1 MAGTGPGGGGVA
13 RLMMG
18 WMCWEADMGVRAVRI
33 RESARDPDRPS
44 PLADFD
50 WGRANPKSVI
60 GKLNK
65 WADNVLDLAP
75 SDLHGPRPRAI
86 AGGWK
91 MTARDIATKGSRTAK
106 AAAEVLA
113 AEAMQTMAGGR
124 APKKPKIIRGEM
136 MLRRELK
143 RVAQA
148 LVAVA
153 GWLEDQ
159 PLGTQS
165 HIIAECQGV
174 GRPSGWEQ
182 CWEAAA
188 THTMAS
194 RLRHG
199 PDGEWYNSRAILEL
213 HWLLQ
218 QEDETVKEGLL
229 CGKKAL
235 MNLRTGPDPLGG
247 KPWVKTRHR
256 AEHSWN
262 RREVFSPHMFR

>member
-1 MAGTGPGGGGVA
+1 MAGTGPGGGGIA

-91 MTARDIATKGSRTAK
+91 MTARDIVTKGSRTAK

-143 RVAQA
+143 RVVATASNTLPSASNSHTTRGAA
-148 LVAVA
+148 L
-153 GWLEDQ
+153 
-159 PLGTQS
+159 
-165 HIIAECQGV
+165 IISRRYPGQEMLCDRIQRICPICTLAAE
-174 GRPSGWEQ
+174 R
-182 CWEAAA
+182 
-188 THTMAS
+188 
-194 RLRHG
+194 
-199 PDGEWYNSRAILEL
+199 EL
-213 HWLLQ
+213 INYLQ
-218 QEDETVKEGLL
+218 LY
-229 CGKKAL
+229 
-235 MNLRTGPDPLGG
+235 PP
-247 KPWVKTRHR
+247 PP
-256 AEHSWN
+256 
-262 RREVFSPHMFR
+262 RRRR